1 MKKRIK
7 LKKLPF
13 ILIAILLIP
22 LLAVTFYFKNDL
34 KEDEVEEPPK
44 VMETVKPTTPVVSE
58 TNFIMNPYTNANVV
72 VGRSYY
78 DYKANEEEQENSI
91 TIYDNTYYQ
100 NTGIDYTCDQV
111 FDVIS
116 IMEGTIIDVK
126 ENDKTG
132 KEIKIEHKN
141 GLISIYQS
149 LSDVYVKKGDPVSR
163 GQLIGK
169 SGTNELD
176 KDLGNHLHFE
186 IIENGNNVNPNN
198 YLNKEYK
205 KEN

>member
-44 VMETVKPTTPVVSE
+44 VMETV
-58 TNFIMNPYTNANVV
+58 
-72 VGRSYY
+72 
-78 DYKANEEEQENSI
+78 
-91 TIYDNTYYQ
+91 
-100 NTGIDYTCDQV
+100 
-111 FDVIS
+111 
-116 IMEGTIIDVK
+116 
-126 ENDKTG
+126 